1 MAREVWDVRLS
12 TSAGDLVLPAPEM
25 NRVISLLATA
35 YSMAIFAISRLEG
48 SAGCGS
54 SAILRLASCAGCPIG
69 VSCCPSDYVASTSG
83 VPQKAADLPRRPTR
97 QPWANSRQGFNHFG
111 FAKSFATS
119 RAYLMKSRATELSVR
134 FFRVRIPV
142 GTGAVSS

>member
-12 TSAGDLVLPAPEM
+12 TSAGDLVLPAPDM
-25 NRVISLLATA
+25 NGVTSLLATA

-69 VSCCPSDYVASTSG
+69 VTFRPN
-83 VPQKAADLPRRPTR
+83 RRLHHCLSIGPVLLR
-97 QPWANSRQGFNHFG
+97 
-111 FAKSFATS
+111 
-119 RAYLMKSRATELSVR
+119 ELTFCTLR
-134 FFRVRIPV
+134 
-142 GTGAVSS
+142 SS

>member
-54 SAILRLASCAGCPIG
+54 SAILGWHPARDVRLGSAAALPTTLPARPVYTRKLPTYRVARLGSLGPFSDSCAAKRDHESPVCINWP
-69 VSCCPSDYVASTSG
+69 PSSGGLFLQASTG
-83 VPQKAADLPRRPTR
+83 VDR
-97 QPWANSRQGFNHFG
+97 QLNQPFSRC
-111 FAKSFATS
+111 
-119 RAYLMKSRATELSVR
+119 
-134 FFRVRIPV
+134 
-142 GTGAVSS
+142 